1 MALPAD
7 SRHAVPLFRLL
18 AGVANA
24 VALPVYGLQLDSR
37 RVRPGD
43 TFLAVPGEQHDGRNY
58 IAAAVEAGAV
68 AIVAELGISTQ
79 QRLAAGSIPV
89 VEVDGLTQQLGVI
102 ASRFYGNPSEQLT
115 TVGITGTNGK
125 TTTSRVLA
133 QLLRAKGGPC
143 GVIGTLGAA
152 LANETTEA
160 VNTTPDAV
168 NLQRQLAEWL
178 DLGVESVVLEVSSHS
193 LVLGRVSGM
202 CFDTAVFTNLTHDHL
217 DFHGDM
223 ESYAAAKARLFAW
236 EGLKHAV
243 INRDDPWSEG
253 MVAAL
258 APGTELVDYGLK
270 HSNVAVRASEIR
282 YHDSGL
288 EARIHTPW
296 GDGLLHSPLAG
307 DFNLANMMAAISAAC
322 LNGMTLD
329 WALTIIPHL
338 QGVDGRMQYI
348 PNDRD
353 LQLVVDYA
361 HTPDALAQALAA
373 LRAHTGGRLHCVF
386 GCGGDRDRD
395 KRPVM
400 GRIAAEHADRVVVTS
415 DNPRSEEPLAI
426 IEDIRKGMEI
436 EVDVEP
442 DRARAIALAVNTA
455 EAGDCVLVAGKGHET
470 YQQVGEDRLY
480 FSDVDE
486 IRRTLEGTK

>member
-1 MALPAD
+1 MALPAG
-7 SRHAVPLFRLL
+7 SHHAVPLFRLL
-18 AGVANA
+18 AGIAEA

-37 RVRPGD
+37 RVRTGD
-43 TFLAVPGEQHDGRNY
+43 AFLALPGETHDGRNY
-58 IAAAVEAGAV
+58 IGDAASAGAV
-68 AIVAELGISTQ
+68 AVIAELGVSQQ
-79 QRLAAGSIPV
+79 QRRDAAGIPV
-89 VEVDGLTQQLGVI
+89 VEVEGLAAQLGVI
-102 ASRFYGNPSEQLT
+102 ASRFYGQPSQHMT

-152 LANETTEA
+152 LGNETTEA

-168 NLQRQLAEWL
+168 SLQRQLSDWL
-178 DLGVESVVLEVSSHS
+178 GLGVQSVVLEVSSHS

-202 CFDTAVFTNLTHDHL
+202 HFDTAIFTNLTHDHL

-236 EGLKHAV
+236 EGLKCAV

-253 MVAAL
+253 MIAAMT
-258 APGTELVDYGLK
+258 PGAELIDYGIARHDTAL
-270 HSNVAVRASEIR
+270 RASEIR

-288 EARIHTPW
+288 EAKIHTPW

-307 DFNLANMMAAISAAC
+307 DFNLANMMAAIGAAC
-322 LNGMTLD
+322 FSGMALD
-329 WALTIIPHL
+329 HALWVISGL
-338 QGVDGRMQYI
+338 EGVNGRMQYV
-348 PNDRD
+348 PNERD

-361 HTPDALAQALAA
+361 HTPDALAKALTA

-400 GRIAAEHADRVVVTS
+400 GRIAEEHADRLIITS
-415 DNPRSEEPLAI
+415 DNPRSEPPLAI
-426 IEDIRKGMEI
+426 IEDIRKGVEGDV
-436 EVDVEP
+436 EVEP
-442 DRARAIALAVNTA
+442 DRAKAIALAVATA
-455 EAGDCVLVAGKGHET
+455 EPGDCVLVAGKGHET
-470 YQQVGEDRLY
+470 YQEVGAERLH
-480 FSDVDE
+480 FSDAAE
-486 IRRTLEGTK
+486 LRRALEDSV